1 METPKLDPVTDDG
14 MIFVL
19 VVEDEFLLRF
29 AVADALRSF
38 GLSVVEAANAT
49 EAWRYLESGGRVDIV
64 FSASRCPVL
73 WTDLNWLAGFA
84 PSIQRSPS
92 FSRPGTLPRKAL
104 TDWLPLWAN
113 LTALRTLR
121 RAFLK
126 SCDETDEAT

>member
-64 FSASRCPVL
+64 FSDVQMPGSMDGLELARRLRAEYPAIPLILTSGNVAEESVDGLAPFVGKPYGFEDVKKSVL
-73 WTDLNWLAGFA
+73 E
-84 PSIQRSPS
+84 I
-92 FSRPGTLPRKAL
+92 
-104 TDWLPLWAN
+104 
-113 LTALRTLR
+113 LR
-121 RAFLK
+121 RNR
-126 SCDETDEAT
+126 